1 MIRQGSNRC
10 FSSHLFSPPA
20 DADALRHD
28 LQSRLASSQQIQPP
42 DHELVGFP
50 VGWDDHQLI
59 EGELTICN
67 RLKALLVYK
76 FEVRFGTMLG
86 IYIYIYPPSWKT
98 QKQNNIFQ
106 IGWGGVSC
114 QDGNFTGFAKFYQ
127 ICNEFGTF

>member
-86 IYIYIYPPSWKT
+86 IYIYISSKLENAKT
-98 QKQNNIFQ
+98 KQHFPNWV
-106 IGWGGVSC
+106 GWGELPGR
-114 QDGNFTGFAKFYQ
+114 QFYR
-127 ICNEFGTF
+127 ICKILPDLQ